1 MGGAGEKGLAETIVS
16 DAKDKVKVE
25 DDPHFPD
32 ILEDKTTVLERI
44 TGPCRVKAIEGGDS
58 RDFAAFTFWEDF
70 LAMNKSEARIKH
82 RIVFP
87 QKLAEKLRLNDSVEL
102 WIRRAK

>member
-1 MGGAGEKGLAETIVS
+1 MGGAGKERLEKVVEQ
-16 DAKDKVKVE
+16 KVE
-25 DDPHFPD
+25 EEPQADFPNA
-32 ILEDKTTVLERI
+32 LEDKTTRLERI

-87 QKLAEKLRLNDSVEL
+87 QALAEKIRLNDSVEI

>member
-1 MGGAGEKGLAETIVS
+1 MGGAGEKGLAETIAS
-16 DAKDKVKVE
+16 DAKDKVKE
-25 DDPHFPD
+25 EFSFPD
-32 ILEDKTTVLERI
+32 CMDDEKTYLERI
-44 TGPCRVKAIEGGDS
+44 TGPCKVKTIEGGDS

-102 WIRRAK
+102 WIRRTK